1 MTFIG
6 AAVICWDG
14 RHLSVD
20 VLFVRLPASVRRALR
35 IFNCAVALVFL
46 GVLVWFSI
54 AIVELTMHVSIGA
67 MDLPEAAYRVPAT
80 IGGGL
85 MIVFI
90 VLRILLRWPRNK
102 WLAPDPDND
111 SAM

>member
-1 MTFIG
+1 MFFSCG
-6 AAVICWDG
+6 CQ
-14 RHLSVD
+14 
-20 VLFVRLPASVRRALR
+20 PASGALCGFSTAPSR
-35 IFNCAVALVFL
+35 LCIW

-54 AIVELTMHVSIGA
+54 ASVELTMHVSIGA

-102 WLAPDPDND
+102 WLAPDPRND